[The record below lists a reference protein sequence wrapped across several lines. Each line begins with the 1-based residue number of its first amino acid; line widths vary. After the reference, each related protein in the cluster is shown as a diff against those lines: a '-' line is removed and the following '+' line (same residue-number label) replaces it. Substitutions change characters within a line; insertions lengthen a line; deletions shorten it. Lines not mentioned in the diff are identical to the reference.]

1 MHSVGIHS
9 AMAIK
14 RQRKRRDEQKRARE
28 RRYSTQSSESGETF
42 HSPSG
47 SVRRKYHH
55 PHHVVKPGPGMLDS
69 QVVTSIGML
78 HIGIVFIVFGVF
90 LCGAGIIPDETMSWN
105 VFSKSPLKLK
115 VIKISIKIFILLGSS
130 SAWWNEV
137 TCTGLFSFGLGSF
150 LLVLNCLISRKE
162 EEDLED
168 YVQRQ
173 LTRSRSGHRLERDVE
188 TGVLTTR
195 HARKAVALQKNGR
208 NGTPSTTDVAVV
220 HCGSAENISN
230 GQVVS
235 RNGVNNSGDILL
247 EKIVEEDTPY
257 LNDHSAGISPIEIE
271 NDTKQLLRRESITD
285 AINITRI

>member
-42 HSPSG
+42 HSPTG
-47 SVRRKYHH
+47 SVRRKYNH
-55 PHHVVKPGPGMLDS
+55 PHHAAKPGMLDS

-90 LCGAGIIPDETMSWN
+90 LCGAGIIPDEAMSWN
-105 VFSKSPLKLK
+105 VFS
-115 VIKISIKIFILLGSS
+115 SS
-130 SAWWNEV
+130 SAWWNDV
-137 TCTGLFSFGLGSF
+137 TCTGLFSLGLGLF

-195 HARKAVALQKNGR
+195 HARKAVALQKSGR
-208 NGTPSTTDVAVV
+208 TNSLTDVAVV
-220 HCGSAENISN
+220 NCGSSENISN
-230 GQVVS
+230 GPIVG
-235 RNGVNNSGDILL
+235 RNGLANSGDVLL

-257 LNDHSAGISPIEIE
+257 LNDRSAGISPIEIE
-271 NDTKQLLRRESITD
+271 NDTKMLLRKESINES
-285 AINITRI
+285 INITRI

>member
-55 PHHVVKPGPGMLDS
+55 PHHAVKPGPGIDS

-105 VFSKSPLKLK
+105 VFS
-115 VIKISIKIFILLGSS
+115 SS

-137 TCTGLFSFGLGSF
+137 TCTGLFSFGLGLF

-208 NGTPSTTDVAVV
+208 NGPPSPTDVAVV
-220 HCGSAENISN
+220 HCGSTENNISN
-230 GQVVS
+230 GQIV
-235 RNGVNNSGDILL
+235 GINNSGDILL
-247 EKIVEEDTPY
+247 EKIVEEDAPY
-257 LNDHSAGISPIEIE
+257 LNEHSAGISPIEIE

>member
-47 SVRRKYHH
+47 SFRRKFHH
-55 PHHVVKPGPGMLDS
+55 AHSVAKPGPNMLDS

-78 HIGIVFIVFGVF
+78 HIGIVFIVFGIF

-105 VFSKSPLKLK
+105 VFS
-115 VIKISIKIFILLGSS
+115 SS

-137 TCTGLFSFGLGSF
+137 TCTGLFSLGLGLF

-195 HARKAVALQKNGR
+195 HARKAVALQKNMR
-208 NGTPSTTDVAVV
+208 NGTATDVALVNST
-220 HCGSAENISN
+220 SAEEVAN
-230 GQVVS
+230 GPLTG
-235 RNGVNNSGDILL
+235 RNCLANSGDIVL
-247 EKIVEEDTPY
+247 EKIVEEDNTY
-257 LNDHSAGISPIEIE
+257 INDRSAGISPIEIE
-271 NDTKQLLRRESITD
+271 NDTKQLLRRESLNET
-285 AINITRI
+285 INITRI

>member
-1 MHSVGIHS
+1 MHAVGIHS

-14 RQRKRRDEQKRARE
+14 RQRRRRDEQKRARE

-55 PHHVVKPGPGMLDS
+55 THNAAKAGPGMIDS

-105 VFSKSPLKLK
+105 VFS
-115 VIKISIKIFILLGSS
+115 SS

-137 TCTGLFSFGLGSF
+137 TCTGLFSLGLGLF
-150 LLVLNCLISRKE
+150 LLILNCLISRKE

-195 HARKAVALQKNGR
+195 HARKAVALQKNGIAA
-208 NGTPSTTDVAVV
+208 DVALVNSSNNENV
-220 HCGSAENISN
+220 PNGSIDGRTCINT
-230 GQVVS
+230 
-235 RNGVNNSGDILL
+235 SGDILL
-247 EKIVEEDTPY
+247 EKIVEEDNSY
-257 LNDHSAGISPIEIE
+257 LNNGSVGVSPIEIE
-271 NDTKQLLRRESITD
+271 NDTKQLLRSESINET
-285 AINITRI
+285 INITRI

>member
-28 RRYSTQSSESGETF
+28 RRYSTQSSESGETY
-42 HSPSG
+42 HSPAG
-47 SVRRKYHH
+47 SVKRKYHH
-55 PHHVVKPGPGMLDS
+55 SHLSANAGTGMLDS

-78 HIGIVFIVFGVF
+78 HIGIVFVVFGFF

-105 VFSKSPLKLK
+105 VFS
-115 VIKISIKIFILLGSS
+115 SS

-137 TCTGLFSFGLGSF
+137 TCTGLFSLGLGLF
-150 LLVLNCLISRKE
+150 LLILNCLISRKE

-195 HARKAVALQKNGR
+195 HARKAVALQKSGR
-208 NGTPSTTDVAVV
+208 NSYQTDVAVV
-220 HCGSAENISN
+220 HCVSTENICN
-230 GQVVS
+230 GPIS
-235 RNGVNNSGDILL
+235 GHDGLNSSDLF
-247 EKIVEEDTPY
+247 
-257 LNDHSAGISPIEIE
+257 S
-271 NDTKQLLRRESITD
+271 
-285 AINITRI
+285 

>member
-1 MHSVGIHS
+1 MHAVGIHS

-47 SVRRKYHH
+47 SFRRKYHQA
-55 PHHVVKPGPGMLDS
+55 HHAVKPGPGMIDS

-78 HIGIVFIVFGVF
+78 HIGIVFIVFGLF

-105 VFSKSPLKLK
+105 VFS
-115 VIKISIKIFILLGSS
+115 SS
-130 SAWWNEV
+130 TAWWNEV
-137 TCTGLFSFGLGSF
+137 TATGIFSLGLGVF
-150 LLVLNCLISRKE
+150 LLILNCLISRKE

-195 HARKAVALQKNGR
+195 HARKAVALQKNGQ
-208 NGTPSTTDVAVV
+208 NDTSTDVALVNSSADIV
-220 HCGSAENISN
+220 ANGSITGRSCLNTSA
-230 GQVVS
+230 
-235 RNGVNNSGDILL
+235 DILL
-247 EKIVEEDTPY
+247 ERIVEEDTAY
-257 LNDHSAGISPIEIE
+257 LNERSPGISPVEIE
-271 NDTKQLLRRESITD
+271 NDTKQLLRSESITD
-285 AINITRI
+285 TINITRI

>member
-42 HSPSG
+42 HSPTG

-55 PHHVVKPGPGMLDS
+55 PRHAVSSGPGMLDS

-78 HIGIVFIVFGVF
+78 HIGIVFVVFGVF
-90 LCGAGIIPDETMSWN
+90 LCGAGIIPDETMSWKL
-105 VFSKSPLKLK
+105 FS
-115 VIKISIKIFILLGSS
+115 SS

-137 TCTGLFSFGLGSF
+137 TCTGLFSLGLGLF

-195 HARKAVALQKNGR
+195 HARKAVALQKGGR
-208 NGTPSTTDVAVV
+208 NNSPTDVSVVNCGSSENMCNGPIVV
-220 HCGSAENISN
+220 HN
-230 GQVVS
+230 VL
-235 RNGVNNSGDILL
+235 NSSDAIL
-247 EKIVEEDTPY
+247 EKIVEEDNAY
-257 LNDHSAGISPIEIE
+257 LNDRSSGISPIDLE
-271 NDTKQLLRRESITD
+271 NDKKQLLRRESLSD
-285 AINITRI
+285 AISITRI

>member
-14 RQRKRRDEQKRARE
+14 RQRKRRDEQKKARE

-42 HSPSG
+42 HSPTG

-55 PHHVVKPGPGMLDS
+55 PHHASKPGPGMLDS
-69 QVVTSIGML
+69 QVVVTSIGML
-78 HIGIVFIVFGVF
+78 HIGIVFMVFGVF

-105 VFSKSPLKLK
+105 VFS
-115 VIKISIKIFILLGSS
+115 SS

-137 TCTGLFSFGLGSF
+137 TCTGLFSFGLGLF
-150 LLVLNCLISRKE
+150 LLILNCLISRKE

-195 HARKAVALQKNGR
+195 HARKAVALQMSAR
-208 NGTPSTTDVAVV
+208 NNLPTDVSVV
-220 HCGSAENISN
+220 NCSSSESISN
-230 GQVVS
+230 EPLVV
-235 RNGVNNSGDILL
+235 RTGLNSSNDVLL
-247 EKIVEEDTPY
+247 EKIVEEDAPY
-257 LNDHSAGISPIEIE
+257 LNDRGSGISPIEIE
-271 NDTKQLLRRESITD
+271 NDTKQLLRRDSLD
-285 AINITRI
+285 GAINITQI

>member
-14 RQRKRRDEQKRARE
+14 RQRKRRDEQKRAKE

-55 PHHVVKPGPGMLDS
+55 SQHSSKPGPGMLDS
-69 QVVTSIGML
+69 QVVTSIGMY

-105 VFSKSPLKLK
+105 VFS
-115 VIKISIKIFILLGSS
+115 SS

-137 TCTGLFSFGLGSF
+137 TCTGLFSLGLGLF
-150 LLVLNCLISRKE
+150 LLILNCLISRKE

-195 HARKAVALQKNGR
+195 HTRKAVALQKNIR
-208 NGTPSTTDVAVV
+208 NGSPTDVAIVNN
-220 HCGSAENISN
+220 CLGENISN
-230 GQVVS
+230 EAIIG
-235 RNGVNNSGDILL
+235 RNGLSNSGDILL
-247 EKIVEEDTPY
+247 EKIIEEDTPY
-257 LNDHSAGISPIEIE
+257 LNDRSAGISPIEVE

-285 AINITRI
+285 TINITRI

>member
-42 HSPSG
+42 HSPTG

-55 PHHVVKPGPGMLDS
+55 PRHAVSPGPGMLDS

-78 HIGIVFIVFGVF
+78 HIGIVFVVFGVF

-105 VFSKSPLKLK
+105 VFS
-115 VIKISIKIFILLGSS
+115 SS

-137 TCTGLFSFGLGSF
+137 TCTGLFSLGLGLF
-150 LLVLNCLISRKE
+150 LLILNCLISRKE

-195 HARKAVALQKNGR
+195 HARKAVALQKGGR
-208 NGTPSTTDVAVV
+208 NNSPTDVSVV
-220 HCGSAENISN
+220 NCGSAENMCN
-230 GQVVS
+230 GPIVGHNVL
-235 RNGVNNSGDILL
+235 NSTDAIL
-247 EKIVEEDTPY
+247 EKIVEEDTTY
-257 LNDHSAGISPIEIE
+257 LNDRNSGISPIELE
-271 NDTKQLLRRESITD
+271 NDKKQLLRRESTND

>member
-55 PHHVVKPGPGMLDS
+55 PHQATKPGTRMLDS

-78 HIGIVFIVFGVF
+78 HIGIVFVVFGVF
-90 LCGAGIIPDETMSWN
+90 LCGAGIVPDESMSWN
-105 VFSKSPLKLK
+105 VFS
-115 VIKISIKIFILLGSS
+115 SS
-130 SAWWNEV
+130 AAWWNEV
-137 TCTGLFSFGLGSF
+137 TCTGLFSFGLGLF
-150 LLVLNCLISRKE
+150 LLILNCLISRKE

-208 NGTPSTTDVAVV
+208 HNIPTDVAVV
-220 HCGSAENISN
+220 NCGSTETLCN
-230 GQVVS
+230 GIVVG
-235 RNGVNNSGDILL
+235 RNGLKSSDVIL
-247 EKIVEEDTPY
+247 EKIVEEDTNY
-257 LNDHSAGISPIEIE
+257 LNDRSAGMSPIEIE
-271 NDTKQLLRRESITD
+271 NDTKQLLRKESRNEV
-285 AINITRI
+285 INITRI

>member
-55 PHHVVKPGPGMLDS
+55 PHHAVKPGPGIDS

-105 VFSKSPLKLK
+105 VFS
-115 VIKISIKIFILLGSS
+115 SS

-137 TCTGLFSFGLGSF
+137 TCTGLFSFGLGLF

-208 NGTPSTTDVAVV
+208 NGPPSPTDVAVV
-220 HCGSAENISN
+220 HCGSTENNISN
-230 GQVVS
+230 GQIVG
-235 RNGVNNSGDILL
+235 RNGINNSGDILL
-247 EKIVEEDTPY
+247 EKIVEEDAPY
-257 LNDHSAGISPIEIE
+257 LNEHSAGISPIEIE

>member
-42 HSPSG
+42 HSPTG

-55 PHHVVKPGPGMLDS
+55 PRHAVSPGTGMLDS

-78 HIGIVFIVFGVF
+78 HIG
-90 LCGAGIIPDETMSWN
+90 
-105 VFSKSPLKLK
+105 
-115 VIKISIKIFILLGSS
+115 SS

-137 TCTGLFSFGLGSF
+137 TCTGLFSLGLGLF
-150 LLVLNCLISRKE
+150 LLILNCLISRKE

-195 HARKAVALQKNGR
+195 HARKAVALQKGGR
-208 NGTPSTTDVAVV
+208 NNSPTDVSVV
-220 HCGSAENISN
+220 NCSSAENMCN
-230 GQVVS
+230 GPIVGHNVL
-235 RNGVNNSGDILL
+235 NSSDAFL
-247 EKIVEEDTPY
+247 EKIVEEDTTY
-257 LNDHSAGISPIEIE
+257 LNDRSSGISPIDLE
-271 NDTKQLLRRESITD
+271 NDKKLLLRRESIND

>member
-14 RQRKRRDEQKRARE
+14 RQRKRRDEQKRAKE

-47 SVRRKYHH
+47 SVRRKYNH
-55 PHHVVKPGPGMLDS
+55 PHHTVKAGPGMLDT
-69 QVVTSIGML
+69 QVVSSIGML

-90 LCGAGIIPDETMSWN
+90 LCGAGIIPDEAMSWN
-105 VFSKSPLKLK
+105 VFS
-115 VIKISIKIFILLGSS
+115 SS

-137 TCTGLFSFGLGSF
+137 TCTGLFSFGLGLF
-150 LLVLNCLISRKE
+150 LLILNCVISRKE

-208 NGTPSTTDVAVV
+208 NGSASPTDVAVV
-220 HCGSAENISN
+220 HCSSTENISN
-230 GQVVS
+230 GQIVG
-235 RNGVNNSGDILL
+235 RNGLNNSGDILL

-257 LNDHSAGISPIEIE
+257 LNDHSTAISPIEIE